1 LGFYQR
7 IGARLRTLRLRAGL
21 SQAALGARLGL
32 TAGAIN
38 RYEMGHRRVPLEDV
52 PRIASIFGV
61 SAVTL
66 LGADI
71 SGDRAGRSADRAD
84 RVREESPAYGG
95 HARPDAAVRAYA
107 KSLTPARLRAL
118 AKRAGVEPRPEPA
131 ALRRYAEL
139 IAEDF
144 AGRPLEFHGGRAR
157 VARLK
162 FHGGR
167 ARVARRR

>member
-1 LGFYQR
+1 MGFYQR
-7 IGARLRTLRLRAGL
+7 IGARLRTFRLRAGL

-52 PRIASIFGV
+52 PRIASILGV
-61 SAVTL
+61 APVTL
-66 LGADI
+66 LGAEA
-71 SGDRAGRSADRAD
+71 AGGRRSRSADRAD
-84 RVREESPAYGG
+84 RVREGSPVYGG
-95 HARPDAAVRAYA
+95 RGVRPDAAARAYA

-118 AKRAGVEPRPEPA
+118 AKRAGVELRFEPP

-144 AGRPLEFHGGRAR
+144 ARRTGRR
-157 VARLK
+157 
-162 FHGGR
+162 
-167 ARVARRR
+167 

>member
-52 PRIASIFGV
+52 PRIASTFGV

-71 SGDRAGRSADRAD
+71 SGGRADRAD
-84 RVREESPAYGG
+84 RVREESPVYGG
-95 HARPDAAVRAYA
+95 HGRPDAAVRAYA

-131 ALRRYAEL
+131 GLRRYAEL
-139 IAEDF
+139 IAADF
-144 AGRPLEFHGGRAR
+144 ARRAR
-157 VARLK
+157 VARRK

>member
-38 RYEMGHRRVPLEDV
+38 RYEMGHRRVALEDI

-61 SAVTL
+61 APVTL
-66 LGADI
+66 LGAETA
-71 SGDRAGRSADRAD
+71 AGRRSADHAD

-95 HARPDAAVRAYA
+95 HGRPDAAVRAYA
-107 KSLTPARLRAL
+107 RSLTPARLRAL

-144 AGRPLEFHGGRAR
+144 ARRPRGG
-157 VARLK
+157 RLK